1 MASDAQNNGLASY
14 ITLDRDTATVHEGL
28 MTTTGQ
34 ALDWREIPGAKA
46 PVLSVETDEAIAMFI
61 RDTAGVWR
69 LTGEAERLSISFP
82 VTAGGTR
89 TATFDV
95 GGLDASK
102 MPGW

>member
-1 MASDAQNNGLASY
+1 MQIVFRDHKKWGRSAYLVLQAGDFACRPRCTVAV
-14 ITLDRDTATVHEGL
+14 TVDDRPPQRLEA
-28 MTTTGQ
+28 
-34 ALDWREIPGAKA
+34 WRP
-46 PVLSVETDEAIAMFI
+46 ETDEAIAMFI
-61 RDTAGVWR
+61 PDTAGVWH